1 MRGDDANMLDI
12 WRGERDKTAKDKKD
26 RRSAGKGDSE
36 DIDMLSRVKRYVCCI
51 LLLCNNR

>member
-1 MRGDDANMLDI
+1 MLDI